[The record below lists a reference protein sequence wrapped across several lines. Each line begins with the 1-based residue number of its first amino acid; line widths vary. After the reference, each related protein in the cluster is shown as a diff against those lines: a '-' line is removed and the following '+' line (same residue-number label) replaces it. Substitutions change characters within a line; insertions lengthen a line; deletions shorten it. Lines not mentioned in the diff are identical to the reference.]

1 MSFLKRDDSDEN
13 KQFYA
18 HVRIVAREAFLVL
31 MGLVLL
37 TFIFLRF
44 TEVRGVMRSIA
55 KSLQSITFGLVIAY
69 LLDPMV
75 KVYRKMFD
83 KLFRSERDKLAK
95 SLSIMLGIIS
105 GLLILAGMVGLL
117 IPTLGESI
125 SRLVADI
132 PNYIT
137 TIQDVITKWVRGNS
151 WLASY
156 LSTFTESAMTS
167 LQSFIQNRLTELSSE
182 LMATV
187 GNGLVDF
194 VKTIINL
201 FIGFVIAVYLLRD
214 KELALSQSRKV
225 IYAVLSKKRADVV
238 MDICRQGHQ
247 LFSGFIIGKL
257 IDSLIIGL
265 ITAVFCVISSMPYG
279 VLVSVIIGVTNIIP
293 FFGPFIGAVPCGL
306 LILLTNPVK
315 CLIFVIF
322 IFILQQIDGNI
333 IGPRILGDRTNL
345 NEFWVTFSILLFGGL
360 FGFFGMVVGVP
371 LFGVIY
377 YIIRRVLDLVLERKK
392 LPTQSSA
399 YKDVRSSKDLKE
411 TKKQEK
417 IKTEIAESDSET
429 TKIAESK

>member
-44 TEVRGVMRSIA
+44 TEVRGVMKSIA

-75 KVYRKMFD
+75 KVYRKGFD
-83 KLFRSERDKLAK
+83 KLFRSKREKLSK
-95 SLSIMLGIIS
+95 GLSITMGIIS
-105 GLLILAGMVGLL
+105 GILILAGMVGLL
-117 IPTLGESI
+117 IPTLVDSI
-125 SRLVADI
+125 SRLVQDI

-137 TIQDVITKWVRGNS
+137 TIQDAITKWVRGNS

-167 LQSFIQNRLTELSSE
+167 LQNFITGRITEWSAE

-201 FIGFVIAVYLLRD
+201 LIGFVIAVYLLRD

-225 IYAVLSKKRADVV
+225 IYAVLNKKRGDAV
-238 MDICRQGHQ
+238 MDVCRQGHQ

-257 IDSLIIGL
+257 IDSLIIGM
-265 ITAVFCVISSMPYG
+265 ITAVFCVIARMPYA

-293 FFGPFIGAVPCGL
+293 FFGPFIGAVPCAL

-371 LFGVIY
+371 LFGVLY
-377 YIIRRVLDLVLERKK
+377 YVIQRILNLVLAKRK
-392 LPTQSSA
+392 LPTDSSA
-399 YKDVRSSKDLKE
+399 YQTVRSSKDLVE
-411 TKKQEK
+411 TASGV
-417 IKTEIAESDSET
+417 TGDGTESDKKSEND
-429 TKIAESK
+429 KDI